1 MTKVNTV
8 TKFERAILLGLLCI
22 AILYIIGTAPA
33 SVAAMPDQLEPA
45 APMNATAI
53 DGDFNQN
60 GRLDFADIIGLFN
73 YLGGPYLPHMDLN
86 QNGRLDFADVIAIW
100 GLL

>member
-1 MTKVNTV
+1 MTTTTTITTIGRYV
-8 TKFERAILLGLLCI
+8 LLAVLCI